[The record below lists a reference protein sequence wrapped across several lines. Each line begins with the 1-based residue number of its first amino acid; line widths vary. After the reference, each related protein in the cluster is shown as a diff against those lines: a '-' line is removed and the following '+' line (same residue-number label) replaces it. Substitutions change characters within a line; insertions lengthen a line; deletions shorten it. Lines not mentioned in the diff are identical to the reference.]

1 MAIINQ
7 YRAIYPVEKTYFETS
22 ETYVNATSME
32 KAVSMLNSQYGSEPI
47 IISKIRDNVLTENP
61 ETYVNFEIKSYY
73 FDEDTQQEIE
83 IPNCIAY
90 PTSIP
95 NAVRGNTVYLSA
107 PNYTFNELIEDDD
120 ELIEDEEISVTYTF
134 EKWIYDN
141 EEFTDNP
148 YVFTIPLDEEITEI
162 TIKAI
167 YIKS

>member
-22 ETYVNATSME
+22 ETYINATSME
-32 KAVSMLNSQYGSEPI
+32 KAVSMLHTQYGSEPI
-47 IISKIRDNVLTENP
+47 TISKIRDDVLTEITS
-61 ETYVNFEIKSYY
+61 ETSVNFEIKSYY

-107 PNYTFNELIEDDD
+107 PNYTFNELIED
-120 ELIEDEEISVTYTF
+120 EEISITYTF

-148 YVFTIPLDEEITEI
+148 YVFTIPLDEGITEI

>member
-22 ETYVNATSME
+22 ETYINATSME
-32 KAVSMLNSQYGSEPI
+32 KAVSMLHTQYGLEPI
-47 IISKIRDNVLTENP
+47 TISKIRDDVLTEITS
-61 ETYVNFEIKSYY
+61 ETSVNFEIKSYY

-107 PNYTFNELIEDDD
+107 PNYTFNELIED
-120 ELIEDEEISVTYTF
+120 EEISVTYTF
-134 EKWIYDN
+134 EKWIYNN